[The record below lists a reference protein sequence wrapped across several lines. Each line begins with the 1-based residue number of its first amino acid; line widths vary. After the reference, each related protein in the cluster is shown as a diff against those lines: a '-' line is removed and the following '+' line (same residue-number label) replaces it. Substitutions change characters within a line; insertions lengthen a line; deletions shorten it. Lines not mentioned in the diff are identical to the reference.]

1 MVRYISQ
8 LSGNAS
14 RFLLIGVM
22 AGALAGCGG
31 SSGDTVPVGDRDLDE
46 DGIENSVDDDD
57 DGDGIPDRLD
67 PFTDRDGDGVDD
79 TPLGER
85 DLDDDTIINDLDV
98 DDDGDGIADLVD
110 PFTDRD
116 GDGLDDTSGETEAEA
131 TNTNSDLDGD
141 GFTDVSDAAVCGS
154 ENGSDNNS
162 SNNTWDDNCVV
173 KRNSIGGQF
182 ADSLFSVGIQRVVY
196 CSGYGT
202 GENYGAFADGEYGPG
217 TEAAV
222 QEFQRAE
229 GLVDDGIVGPITWG
243 RLRQQIELLTPG
255 TFGTVPDTYGFSNGR
270 CAGIPMFYQFTT
282 ANTSGDGIVLGG
294 WELAR
299 NAPNAD
305 LRIPFSYESP
315 FGRL

>member
-1 MVRYISQ
+1 MVRLISQ
-8 LSGNAS
+8 LSGSAS
-14 RFLLIGVM
+14 RFLLIGIM
-22 AGALAGCGG
+22 AGALASCGG
-31 SSGDTVPVGDRDLDE
+31 GSAGDADTTPV
-46 DGIENSVDDDD
+46 
-57 DGDGIPDRLD
+57 
-67 PFTDRDGDGVDD
+67 
-79 TPLGER
+79 GER
-85 DLDDDTIINDLDV
+85 DLDGDNIINDLDD

-116 GDGLDDTSGETEAEA
+116 GDGLDDVSMLSEADA
-131 TNTNSDLDGD
+131 TNTDTDGDADGD
-141 GFTDVSDAAVCGS
+141 GFTDVSDSAVCGS

-162 SNNTWDDNCVV
+162 SNNTWDDNCVI
-173 KRNSIGGQF
+173 KRSSIGGQF

-202 GENYGAFADGEYGPG
+202 AENYGAFADGEYGPG

-229 GLVDDGIVGPITWG
+229 GITDDGIVGPITWG
-243 RLRQQIELLTPG
+243 RLQQQIELLSAG
-255 TFGTVPDTYGFSNGR
+255 TVGTVPDTYGFSGGR

-282 ANTSGDGIVLGG
+282 ANASGDGIVLGG

-305 LRIPFSYESP
+305 LRVPFSYESP

>member
-1 MVRYISQ
+1 MVKLISRMT
-8 LSGNAS
+8 GNAS
-14 RFLLIGVM
+14 RYLLIGVM
-22 AGALAGCGG
+22 AGTLASCGG
-31 SSGDTVPVGDRDLDE
+31 GSAGDTDTTPV
-46 DGIENSVDDDD
+46 
-57 DGDGIPDRLD
+57 
-67 PFTDRDGDGVDD
+67 
-79 TPLGER
+79 GER
-85 DLDDDTIINDLDV
+85 DLDGDGIINDLDE
-98 DDDGDGIADLVD
+98 DDDGDNIVDLLD

-116 GDGLDDTSGETEAEA
+116 GDGLDDTSGLTEAEA
-131 TNTNSDLDGD
+131 TNTNTDGDADGD
-141 GFTDVSDAAVCGS
+141 GFIDVSDTAVCGS
-154 ENGSDNNS
+154 ENGTDNNS

-173 KRNSIGGQF
+173 ERSITGGQF

-229 GLVDDGIVGPITWG
+229 GITDDGIVGPITWG
-243 RLRQQIELLTPG
+243 RLQAQIELLEA
-255 TFGTVPDTYGFSNGR
+255 GTVGVSPDTYGFSGGR
-270 CAGIPMFYQFTT
+270 CAGIPMFYQATSLN
-282 ANTSGDGIVLGG
+282 ANGDGIVRGG